1 MKPACTYTNFV
12 EIVAD
17 TQTPASEK
25 VHYQYSCA
33 YHLWNTYYNK
43 DVFYVR
49 GDGYVWT
56 KQGFLTASDSSFKTN
71 IQDISSPLEKIRKLK
86 GVKYNKK
93 YTVHEIDTIN
103 ESTGNINI
111 IEKQKLEPLEYGL
124 IAQEVEEIIPDIVH
138 TMHDSTKAIEYTN
151 LIPIL
156 IEAIKEQQIQ
166 LEALHI
172 IIEDH
177 EKELIKLNECCK
189 NNNSNKKS
197 ASMDEDQDE
206 QKAKY
211 NVLYQ
216 NTPNPF
222 SEDTKIEYCIFQN
235 FQSAKIYIHN
245 LQGNELKAFNLDKSG
260 QNYITIKGEQF
271 KEGMYIYT
279 LVVNGDIIDSKRM
292 ILTK

>member
-1 MKPACTYTNFV
+1 M
-12 EIVAD
+12 
-17 TQTPASEK
+17 
-25 VHYQYSCA
+25 
-33 YHLWNTYYNK
+33 
-43 DVFYVR
+43 
-49 GDGYVWT
+49 
-56 KQGFLTASDSSFKTN
+56 
-71 IQDISSPLEKIRKLK
+71 
-86 GVKYNKK
+86 
-93 YTVHEIDTIN
+93 
-103 ESTGNINI
+103 
-111 IEKQKLEPLEYGL
+111 EYGL

-197 ASMDEDQDE
+197 ASMDEDQDK